1 MRIVQKLFEGYFERV
16 GYKVTNKRGTTM
28 KELSLRQ
35 KSVLNLIRR
44 VIPLKKTIKQ
54 WFYHAG
60 MKFLETHQL
69 TDEQEVF
76 LEEVT
81 DFFVENLE
89 EITEDSKF
97 LKKAELGPIVLPK
110 KKVKI

>member
-1 MRIVQKLFEGYFERV
+1 MQE
-16 GYKVTNKRGTTM
+16 M
-28 KELSLRQ
+28 SLRQ
-35 KSVLNLIRR
+35 KSVLDLIRR
-44 VIPLKKTIKQ
+44 VKPLKKTIKQ

-60 MKFLETHQL
+60 MKFLQGREL

-89 EITEDSKF
+89 QLEEDTKF
-97 LKKAELGPIVLPK
+97 LQKVELGPIQLPNK
-110 KKVKI
+110 KRKEKVKI

>member
-97 LKKAELGPIVLPK
+97 LKKAALGPIVLPK

>member
-1 MRIVQKLFEGYFERV
+1 
-16 GYKVTNKRGTTM
+16 M

-35 KSVLNLIRR
+35 KSVVDLGRR
-44 VIPLKKTIKQ
+44 VISMKNTVKQ

-60 MKFLETHQL
+60 MKFLQSHEL

-81 DFFVENLE
+81 DFYIDNLE
-89 EITEDSKF
+89 KIDKDTAF
-97 LKKAELGPIVLPK
+97 LKRVELGPIQLPNKKK
-110 KKVKI
+110 KKVKD

>member
-1 MRIVQKLFEGYFERV
+1 
-16 GYKVTNKRGTTM
+16 
-28 KELSLRQ
+28 
-35 KSVLNLIRR
+35 VLDLIRK
-44 VIPLKKTIKQ
+44 IGPLKSTVKQ

-60 MKFLETHQL
+60 MKFLQSHQL

-81 DFFVENLE
+81 EFFVENLE
-89 EITEDSKF
+89 ELREDPKF
-97 LKKAELGPIVLPK
+97 LEKVELGPIQLPE

>member
-1 MRIVQKLFEGYFERV
+1 
-16 GYKVTNKRGTTM
+16 M

-35 KSVLNLIRR
+35 KSVLDLIRR

-60 MKFLETHQL
+60 MKFLQTHEL

-89 EITEDSKF
+89 ELEEDTKF
-97 LKKAELGPIVLPK
+97 LKKIELGPIKLPEK
-110 KKVKI
+110 KAKKVKL

>member
-1 MRIVQKLFEGYFERV
+1 
-16 GYKVTNKRGTTM
+16 M

-69 TDEQEVF
+69 TDEQELF

-89 EITEDSKF
+89 EITEDPKFWKKSK
-97 LKKAELGPIVLPK
+97 LDPIVLPV
-110 KKVKI
+110 KKVKT

>member
-1 MRIVQKLFEGYFERV
+1 
-16 GYKVTNKRGTTM
+16 M

-35 KSVLNLIRR
+35 KSVLDLIRR

-60 MKFLETHQL
+60 MKFLQSHKL

-89 EITEDSKF
+89 ELEDDIRF
-97 LKKAELGPIVLPK
+97 VKKAQLGPLEFPK
-110 KKVKI
+110 SKELEVKS

>member
-1 MRIVQKLFEGYFERV
+1 MR
-16 GYKVTNKRGTTM
+16 
-28 KELSLRQ
+28 ELSLRQ
-35 KSVLNLIRR
+35 KSVLDLIRK
-44 VIPLKKTIKQ
+44 IGPLKSIVKQ

-60 MKFLETHQL
+60 MKFLQSHQL

-89 EITEDSKF
+89 ELREDPKF
-97 LKKAELGPIVLPK
+97 LEKVELGPIQLPE

>member
-1 MRIVQKLFEGYFERV
+1 MQE
-16 GYKVTNKRGTTM
+16 M
-28 KELSLRQ
+28 SLRQ
-35 KSVLNLIRR
+35 KSVLDLIRR
-44 VIPLKKTIKQ
+44 VKPLKKTIKQ

-60 MKFLETHQL
+60 MKFLQGREL

-89 EITEDSKF
+89 QLEEDTKF
-97 LKKAELGPIVLPK
+97 LQKVELGPIQLPNK
-110 KKVKI
+110 KWKEKVKV

>member
-1 MRIVQKLFEGYFERV
+1 
-16 GYKVTNKRGTTM
+16 M
-28 KELSLRQ
+28 KKLSLRQ
-35 KSVLNLIRR
+35 KSVLDLIRR
-44 VIPLKKTIKQ
+44 ILPLKKVIKQ

-60 MKFLETHQL
+60 IKFLQSHQL

-81 DFFVENLE
+81 DFFVDNLE
-89 EITEDSKF
+89 ELEEDEKF
-97 LKKAELGPIVLPK
+97 LKKVELEPIKLPE

>member
-1 MRIVQKLFEGYFERV
+1 
-16 GYKVTNKRGTTM
+16 M

-35 KSVLNLIRR
+35 KSIMDLIGR

-60 MKFLETHQL
+60 MKFLQSRQL

-81 DFFVENLE
+81 DFFVENLDE
-89 EITEDSKF
+89 LEYDTKF
-97 LKKAELGPIVLPK
+97 VKKIELEPIQLPVK
-110 KKVKI
+110 KEAKI

>member
-1 MRIVQKLFEGYFERV
+1 
-16 GYKVTNKRGTTM
+16 M

-35 KSVLNLIRR
+35 KSVLDLVRR
-44 VIPLKKTIKQ
+44 VIPMKKTIKQ

-60 MKFLETHQL
+60 MKFLQSREL

-89 EITEDSKF
+89 KIEEDRSF
-97 LKKAELGPIVLPK
+97 LKRVDLGPIQLPK
-110 KKVKI
+110 KKEKKSKNSTAQASPQESEVSCG

>member
-16 GYKVTNKRGTTM
+16 GDKVTNKRGTTM

-35 KSVLNLIRR
+35 KSVLDLIRR

-89 EITEDSKF
+89 EVTEDPKF

-110 KKVKI
+110 EKVKI

>member
-1 MRIVQKLFEGYFERV
+1 MQE
-16 GYKVTNKRGTTM
+16 M
-28 KELSLRQ
+28 SLRQ
-35 KSVLNLIRR
+35 KSVLDLIRR
-44 VIPLKKTIKQ
+44 VKPLKKTIKQ

-60 MKFLETHQL
+60 MKFLQGREL

-89 EITEDSKF
+89 QLEEDTKF
-97 LKKAELGPIVLPK
+97 LQKVELGPIQLPNK
-110 KKVKI
+110 KRKEKVKV

>member
-1 MRIVQKLFEGYFERV
+1 
-16 GYKVTNKRGTTM
+16 M

-35 KSVLNLIRR
+35 KSVRDLIRR

-60 MKFLETHQL
+60 VKFLQSHQL
-69 TDEQEVF
+69 TDDQERF

-89 EITEDSKF
+89 ELENNAKF
-97 LKKAELGPIVLPK
+97 FKKVEMGPVELPK
-110 KKVKI
+110 EKKVKV

>member
-1 MRIVQKLFEGYFERV
+1 MQE
-16 GYKVTNKRGTTM
+16 M
-28 KELSLRQ
+28 SLRQ
-35 KSVLNLIRR
+35 KSVLDLIRR
-44 VIPLKKTIKQ
+44 VKPLKKTIKQ

-60 MKFLETHQL
+60 MKFLQGRQL

-89 EITEDSKF
+89 QLEEDTKF
-97 LKKAELGPIVLPK
+97 LQKVELGPIQLPNK
-110 KKVKI
+110 KKKEKVKV